1 MAHRTKRTLTA
12 AAKENA
18 ARPRLGDV
26 AYQKVLEGLFNRSI
40 PTGAFLSQ
48 SDLVKLLDIPV
59 QPLRDALKILEAEG
73 VVTIHPRSGIEFLKL
88 DLELTRT
95 TYQFRTII
103 ERAAAMRYAET
114 GKMSEF
120 IDLKERH
127 LALVADIKSGMFN
140 DTILER
146 FEALEN
152 ELHSNMVAS
161 LHNPLVT
168 ATAARLKNY
177 VRLIL
182 LERLLTP
189 PLALKSL
196 EEHIT
201 ILENL
206 EKRDMAGAEAAVSAH
221 FQAAQQRLLGMF

>member
-88 DLELTRT
+88 DLGTHAHNLPVPDHYRT
-95 TYQFRTII
+95 SRG
-103 ERAAAMRYAET
+103 YAICRN
-114 GKMSEF
+114 G
-120 IDLKERH
+120 
-127 LALVADIKSGMFN
+127 
-140 DTILER
+140 
-146 FEALEN
+146 
-152 ELHSNMVAS
+152 
-161 LHNPLVT
+161 
-168 ATAARLKNY
+168 
-177 VRLIL
+177 
-182 LERLLTP
+182 
-189 PLALKSL
+189 
-196 EEHIT
+196 
-201 ILENL
+201 
-206 EKRDMAGAEAAVSAH
+206 
-221 FQAAQQRLLGMF
+221 

>member
-120 IDLKERH
+120 IELKERH
-127 LALVADIKSGMFN
+127 LALVADIKSGMFD

>member
-1 MAHRTKRTLTA
+1 
-12 AAKENA
+12 
-18 ARPRLGDV
+18 
-26 AYQKVLEGLFNRSI
+26 
-40 PTGAFLSQ
+40 
-48 SDLVKLLDIPV
+48 
-59 QPLRDALKILEAEG
+59 
-73 VVTIHPRSGIEFLKL
+73 
-88 DLELTRT
+88 
-95 TYQFRTII
+95 
-103 ERAAAMRYAET
+103 MRYAET

-127 LALVADIKSGMFN
+127 LALVADIKSGMFD